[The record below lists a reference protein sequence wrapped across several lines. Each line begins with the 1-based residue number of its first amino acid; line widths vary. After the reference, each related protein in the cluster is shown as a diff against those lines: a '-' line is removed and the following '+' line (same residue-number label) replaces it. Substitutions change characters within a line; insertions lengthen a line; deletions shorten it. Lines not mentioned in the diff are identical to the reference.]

1 MRIEKA
7 DMGEVV
13 MLKLSGNISF
23 EDVST
28 LKTTLHRLVAK
39 GKRQFVIDCE
49 SMDSLDS
56 SALATFLS
64 VYKRIKDGSIAFFN
78 LSPHVDRVF
87 RETHLDQVFRVCSSR
102 EDAMAGVSHS

>member
-1 MRIEKA
+1 MRIEKV

-13 MLKLSGNISF
+13 MLKLSGNISY

-28 LKTTLHRLVAK
+28 LKSTLHRLVAK
-39 GKRQFVIDCE
+39 GKKQFAIDCE
-49 SMDSLDS
+49 NMDSLDS

-64 VYKRIKDGSIAFFN
+64 AYKRIKDGSIAFFN

-87 RETHLDQVFRVCSSR
+87 RETHLDEVFRVCPSM
-102 EDAMAGVSHS
+102 EDAMSAFSHS